1 MTREEMAAELQISV
15 HYLEH
20 HFPRI
25 AESYEKKGI
34 KLRKVGKGKTA
45 NYGIA
50 KKNDLEFKF

>member
-1 MTREEMAAELQISV
+1 MTREEMAAELQISA

-34 KLRKVGKGKTA
+34 KLLKVGKGKSA
-45 NYGIA
+45 KYGIR
-50 KKNDLEFKF
+50 KKNELEARF